1 MKFSNK
7 SAEKFETEGTTF
19 TFNHD
24 RTEYTANEILDQYE
38 GQIKKIAK
46 KYKKTNNKDKKVYHG
61 RNILSLHSEW
71 HVEGSEETLY
81 LVYTDDGE
89 CFTEVT
95 TDNEYYVNGG
105 ELS

>member
-7 SAEKFETEGTTF
+7 SEEKIETEGAIF

-24 RTEYTANEILDQYE
+24 RTEYTANDILDQYE

-46 KYKKTNNKDKKVYHG
+46 KYKKTKNKDKKVYHG

-71 HVEGSEETLY
+71 HVEGSDETLY
-81 LVYTDDGE
+81 LIFTDDGE

-95 TDNEYYVNGG
+95 TYNEYYGNSD